1 MEDHA
6 PTYRILIADDHP
18 LFRDAISRVVG
29 DGFPGSE
36 LMETENLEDTL
47 ALTVDEE
54 DLDLILLDLNMPGMN
69 GLTGLIQLRNEAPTI
84 PVAIISAEED
94 KNVMLQAVS
103 CGAVGFLTKSSPKE
117 QLIKAIAQILEGN
130 IYLPSE
136 AMRASSTRPQQ
147 ANERTISA
155 QQLEMLTRKQLQVLE
170 HMTRGESNKMIA
182 YHLDIA
188 ETTVKAHVSAIL
200 RKLGVSNR
208 VQAILAAS
216 DIDFSR
222 YLRRP

>member
-1 MEDHA
+1 MHDHA
-6 PTYRILIADDHP
+6 PSYRILIADDHP
-18 LFRDAISRVVG
+18 LFREAIARVVG

-36 LMETENLEDTL
+36 LLETADLDATL
-47 ALTVDEE
+47 AVTADEE
-54 DLDLILLDLNMPGMN
+54 DLDLILLDLNMPGMS
-69 GLTGLIQLRNEAPTI
+69 GLTGLLQLRNEAPTI

-136 AMRASSTRPQQ
+136 IMRASAARAHEPNDRS
-147 ANERTISA
+147 ISA
-155 QQLEMLTRKQLQVLE
+155 EQLETLTRKQIQVLE
-170 HMTRGESNKMIA
+170 RMTRGESNKMIA
-182 YHLDIA
+182 YNLNIA

-208 VQAILAAS
+208 VQAILSAS

-222 YLRRP
+222 YLRKP

>member
-1 MEDHA
+1 M
-6 PTYRILIADDHP
+6 YKILIADDHP
-18 LFRDAISRVVG
+18 LFREAIARVVG

-36 LMETENLEDTL
+36 LLETADLDATL
-47 ALTVDEE
+47 AVTADEE
-54 DLDLILLDLNMPGMN
+54 DLDLILLDLNMPGMS
-69 GLTGLIQLRNEAPTI
+69 GLTGLLQLRNEAPTI

-136 AMRASSTRPQQ
+136 IMRASAARAHEP
-147 ANERTISA
+147 NERSISA
-155 QQLEMLTRKQLQVLE
+155 EQLETLTRKQIQVLE
-170 HMTRGESNKMIA
+170 RMTRGESNKMIA
-182 YHLDIA
+182 YNLNIA

-208 VQAILAAS
+208 VQAILSAS

-222 YLRRP
+222 YLRKP

>member
-1 MEDHA
+1 MHDHA
-6 PTYRILIADDHP
+6 PSYRILIADDHP
-18 LFRDAISRVVG
+18 LFREAIARVVG

-36 LMETENLEDTL
+36 LLETADLDATL
-47 ALTVDEE
+47 AMTADEE
-54 DLDLILLDLNMPGMN
+54 DLDLILLDLNMPGMS
-69 GLTGLIQLRNEAPTI
+69 GLTGLLQLRNEAPTI

-136 AMRASSTRPQQ
+136 IMRASAGRPQEP
-147 ANERTISA
+147 NERSISA
-155 QQLEMLTRKQLQVLE
+155 EQLETLTRKQIQVLE
-170 HMTRGESNKMIA
+170 RMTRGESNKMIA
-182 YHLDIA
+182 YNLNIA

-208 VQAILAAS
+208 VQAILSAS

-222 YLRRP
+222 YLRKP